1 MASGNMTRGEM
12 IRRLDDASKV
22 VHDQLA
28 NGPLSPQERHALA
41 ANLERLLPVVADTL
55 QAEEDQRAA
64 DALRHHADV
73 GTGV

>member
-12 IRRLDDASKV
+12 IRRLDEASKD

-28 NGPLSPQERHALA
+28 NGPLTPQRRHALA
-41 ANLERLLPVVADTL
+41 ADLERLLPVVADSL

>member
-12 IRRLDDASKV
+12 IRRLDEASKD

-28 NGPLSPQERHALA
+28 NGPLTPQERHALA
-41 ANLERLLPVVADTL
+41 ADLERLLPVVADSL

-64 DALRHHADV
+64 DALRHHAEI